1 LVKEYLVYWLL
12 YKINIDF
19 YVKLFIEYEYIEYEY
34 IEYEY
39 IEYEYIE
46 YEYIEYF
53 NFREVDDIY
62 IDYLL

>member
-1 LVKEYLVYWLL
+1 MVKEYLVYWLL
-12 YKINIDF
+12 YEINIDF

-39 IEYEYIE
+39 IEYEYIK
-46 YEYIEYF
+46 YF

-62 IDYLL
+62 NGYLL

>member
-1 LVKEYLVYWLL
+1 MVKEYLVYWLL
-12 YKINIDF
+12 YEINIDF

-39 IEYEYIE
+39 IK
-46 YEYIEYF
+46 YF

-62 IDYLL
+62 NGYLL